1 MSDLFDAFDN
11 NTEANFFDSGADP
24 AAAFLA
30 KEEAELARIEN
41 NDFLGTNDAD
51 PFGDFGKCLQLIQLY
66 LQNIKY

>member
-11 NTEANFFDSGADP
+11 NTESNFFDSGADP

-41 NDFLGTNDAD
+41 NDFLGSNDAD
-51 PFGDFGKCLQLIQLY
+51 PFGDFGKFCQP
-66 LQNIKY
+66 IKFCCATY